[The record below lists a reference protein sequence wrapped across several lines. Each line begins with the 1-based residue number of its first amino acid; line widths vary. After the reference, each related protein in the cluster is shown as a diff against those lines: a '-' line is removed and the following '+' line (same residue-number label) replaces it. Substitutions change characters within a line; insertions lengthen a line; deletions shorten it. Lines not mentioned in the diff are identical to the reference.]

1 MEEETF
7 GDYYNGV
14 RNRMAALSEDEMKV
28 LGRLQGS
35 PQGEILGRVLGEN
48 LGLLSGQVTPPK
60 PKRGLAARK

>member
-14 RNRMAALSEDEMKV
+14 RKRMSELSKEEMSI

-35 PQGEILGRVLGEN
+35 PQGVVLGKVLGEN
-48 LGLLSGQVTPPK
+48 LGLLSGQIASPK

>member
-14 RNRMAALSEDEMKV
+14 RKRMSELSKNEMEV

-35 PQGEILGRVLGEN
+35 AQGAVLGKVLGEN
-48 LGLLSGQVTPPK
+48 LGLLSGQITPSK

>member
-14 RNRMAALSEDEMKV
+14 RDRISKLSKEEMDM
-28 LGRLQGS
+28 LGKLKAS
-35 PQGEILGRVLGEN
+35 PQGAILGKILGEN
-48 LGLLSGQVTPPK
+48 LGLLSDQVVSPK